1 MLGDNVSGLCS
12 VGTTNMSALRGFV
25 LVPSIIYLIAGAVL
39 LSIGFVSL
47 FRIRSSIRKGKI
59 PFNNFYNFFIK
70 NLSFCVPFKIQF
82 LFHFKI
88 LIKNSTEF
96 HNPFHNLYSETVK
109 MNFSL

>member
-1 MLGDNVSGLCS
+1 MSGDNVSGLCS

-59 PFNNFYNFFIK
+59 SLPLILLKLFHSNFIK
-70 NLSFCVPFKIQF
+70 IF
-82 LFHFKI
+82 
-88 LIKNSTEF
+88 E
-96 HNPFHNLYSETVK
+96 
-109 MNFSL
+109 

>member
-1 MLGDNVSGLCS
+1 MSGDNVSGLCS

-59 PFNNFYNFFIK
+59 SLIFHKIFI
-70 NLSFCVPFKIQF
+70 
-82 LFHFKI
+82 
-88 LIKNSTEF
+88 
-96 HNPFHNLYSETVK
+96 
-109 MNFSL
+109 NFSLIIQRNFIINHFYTVRQSNEFLTLNMNVQDIDTPCFAGVL